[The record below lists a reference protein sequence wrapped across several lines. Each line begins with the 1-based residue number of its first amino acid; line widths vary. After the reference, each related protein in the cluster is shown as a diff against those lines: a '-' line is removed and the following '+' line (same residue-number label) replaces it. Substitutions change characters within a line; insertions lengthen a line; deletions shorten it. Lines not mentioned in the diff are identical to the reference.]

1 MDPYKVLGVSPNATE
16 EEIKNAYRKLVKKYH
31 PDKFAGT
38 DLEDVAKEKLQEVN
52 EAYSML
58 MGNNSSQRRSYSNE
72 NTSYQYN
79 TRQSDLQQVRQ
90 MILAGNYYEAERML
104 MNISVRTAEWYF
116 LNGIIL
122 WQKGWYS
129 EARSNVQTA
138 VNMDPTNAE
147 YRSTLDRFNNSFNMY
162 QAPSGGK
169 VHTDDFCDLC
179 TALYC
184 ADCLCE
190 CLGGDLIRCC

>member
-1 MDPYKVLGVSPNATE
+1 M
-16 EEIKNAYRKLVKKYH
+16 
-31 PDKFAGT
+31 
-38 DLEDVAKEKLQEVN
+38 EDVAKEKLQEIN

-58 MGNNSSQRRSYSNE
+58 MGNNSSQKRSYSNE

-79 TRQSDLQQVRQ
+79 NRQSDLREVRQ
-90 MILAGNYYEAERML
+90 MIMAGNYYEAERLL
-104 MNISVRTAEWYF
+104 MNISVRTAEWHF
-116 LNGIIL
+116 LYGIIL

-138 VNMDPTNAE
+138 VNMDPANME
-147 YRSTLDRFNNSFNMY
+147 YRSTLNRFDNAFNVYQTRPTGRVSNN
-162 QAPSGGK
+162 
-169 VHTDDFCDLC
+169 DFCDIC
-179 TALYC
+179 TTLYC

>member
-1 MDPYKVLGVSPNATE
+1 M
-16 EEIKNAYRKLVKKYH
+16 KKYH

-38 DLEDVAKEKLQEVN
+38 DLEDVAKEKLQEIN

-72 NTSYQYN
+72 NASYQYN
-79 TRQSDLQQVRQ
+79 SGLSDLQKVRQ
-90 MILAGNYYEAERML
+90 MIFAGNYYEAERLL
-104 MNISVRTAEWYF
+104 MDINIKNAEWYF
-116 LNGIIL
+116 LYGIIL

-129 EARSNVQTA
+129 EARSNVQRA

-147 YRSTLDRFNNSFNMY
+147 YLSTLNRFNSAFNMY
-162 QAPSGGK
+162 QTRPVGRTSS
-169 VHTDDFCDLC
+169 DDFCDLC
-179 TALYC
+179 ATLYC